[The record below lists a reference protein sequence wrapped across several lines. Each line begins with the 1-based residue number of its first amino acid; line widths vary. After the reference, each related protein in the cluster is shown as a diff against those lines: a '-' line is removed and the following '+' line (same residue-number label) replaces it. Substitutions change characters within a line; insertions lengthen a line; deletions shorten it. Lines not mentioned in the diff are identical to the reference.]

1 MNRTK
6 SKVAAIALYAGGR
19 CSRIDLGDNALKAM
33 YYYLDCRAVEVV
45 QLAPDLHMWL
55 DEEGLLADEPV
66 VNEIATVI
74 AHLHGFNHQRYVGNA
89 IFTGGADEEGNT
101 LGLSEHVGTQVEKW
115 IRTAHEALSNEHH
128 DGCWAEGGCCGE

>member
-6 SKVAAIALYAGGR
+6 SKVAAIALYTGGE

-33 YYYLDCRAVEVV
+33 YYYLECRSVEVV

-55 DEEGLLADEPV
+55 DEEGLLAEEPK

-74 AHLHGFNHQRYVGNA
+74 AHLHGYNQQQYVGPA

-101 LGLSEHVGTQVEKW
+101 LGLSEHIERQVEKW
-115 IRTAHEALSNEHH
+115 IKTAHDALSPGEHQ
-128 DGCWAEGGCCGE
+128 GCEEGCCSE